1 MTNKLKKY
9 NVRHLMLCEV
19 SVWRTIEAE
28 TFEDA
33 LEQINAIVTVTS
45 TELGADYEIVA
56 DLDVKSM
63 QIRLDE

>member
-19 SVWRTIEAE
+19 SVWRTIKAE

>member
-9 NVRHLMLCEV
+9 NVRHLMRCEV